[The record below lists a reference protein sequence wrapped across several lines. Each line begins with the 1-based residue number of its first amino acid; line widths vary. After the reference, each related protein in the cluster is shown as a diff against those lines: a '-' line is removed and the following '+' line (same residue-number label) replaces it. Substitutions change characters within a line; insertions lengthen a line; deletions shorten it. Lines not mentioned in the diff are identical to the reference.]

1 MGTYPFE
8 PKLLGL
14 PIMLA
19 TASDREATTMSDRA
33 ETRAVNRLRKAMAAY
48 EAVMAK
54 HSAAAHIT
62 GSPIDLER
70 REAHNDLQ
78 NALWPFATGKYALPE
93 DLKSGL

>member
-1 MGTYPFE
+1 MN
-8 PKLLGL
+8 
-14 PIMLA
+14 
-19 TASDREATTMSDRA
+19 SDRA
-33 ETRAVNRLRKAMAAY
+33 ETRAVNRLRRAMAAY

-78 NALWPFATGKYALPE
+78 NALWPFTTGKYALPE
-93 DLKSGL
+93 DMKSGL